1 VFQLRD
7 DHLNAFRQTAATG
20 FEDRAVGHL
29 RQELPTQTAPF
40 SDGDLRQR
48 VRSCVVRCRAY
59 ALTSERQIIRFV
71 DTSYLIG
78 EFFDSDPQQSWTRDV
93 LQARDLSPDE
103 RSALLLTAAEGI
115 TEGRPVKENAG
126 R

>member
-1 VFQLRD
+1 MFQLRD
-7 DHLNAFRQTAATG
+7 DHVNAFRQTAASG

-29 RQELPTQTAPF
+29 RKELP
-40 SDGDLRQR
+40 
-48 VRSCVVRCRAY
+48 V
-59 ALTSERQIIRFV
+59 QIIRFV

-78 EFFDSDPQQSWTRDV
+78 EFFDSDPEQSWTRDV

-115 TEGRPVKENAG
+115 TEGRPVKENA
-126 R
+126 RR